1 MCSSDLMPLLP
12 GYQQSPNMSTGGT
25 VANPSGGCCSLN
37 PDANIDNDNNLVRRE
52 GPNGVGG
59 ILYTNFITLTKGQE
73 PTTDGDGSDGNFTM
87 DMAQC
92 GTSFIGDFVWNDL
105 NSNGIQDTGE
115 PGINGVFV
123 NILFS
128 DGTTA
133 STTTINF
140 NGRDGYYDFKNLG
153 PGVHKISFVAPTGLY
168 FTKANQGSDDGKDSD
183 PVNGSP
189 VTVTLVANQS
199 DFTIDAGFS
208 TTQPPPPPPDCTYS
222 SNGSGYYGGF
232 EAGSGNF
239 PAGTGSDLYNGL
251 PRNGSYQVVQNVN
264 QLGGG
269 GYLNIQPRS
278 GSWFLASHT
287 SNNSTERI
295 WYSKFAVTPG
305 QKYSFCAAVTLLK
318 NLGNGAVF
326 LVGVYAN
333 GVQIGEGRVGFNWT
347 NICGDFTVP
356 AGVTTLEF
364 SIRDPK
370 KGLFF
375 LAIDDICITK
385 TSAFKQALAL
395 TADVADTKNAVSI
408 YPNPTTRFAKLNIS
422 TVKAATAEV
431 RIINMT
437 GNVVY
442 RVTKKLNIGYNSIS
456 LNNLPEYGVGL
467 YQVQV
472 IMEDKVYNQQLLI
485 TK

>member
-1 MCSSDLMPLLP
+1 M
-12 GYQQSPNMSTGGT
+12 
-25 VANPSGGCCSLN
+25 
-37 PDANIDNDNNLVRRE
+37 
-52 GPNGVGG
+52 
-59 ILYTNFITLTKGQE
+59 
-73 PTTDGDGSDGNFTM
+73 
-87 DMAQC
+87 
-92 GTSFIGDFVWNDL
+92 
-105 NSNGIQDTGE
+105 
-115 PGINGVFV
+115 
-123 NILFS
+123 
-128 DGTTA
+128 
-133 STTTINF
+133 
-140 NGRDGYYDFKNLG
+140 
-153 PGVHKISFVAPTGLY
+153 
-168 FTKANQGSDDGKDSD
+168 
-183 PVNGSP
+183 
-189 VTVTLVANQS
+189 
-199 DFTIDAGFS
+199 
-208 TTQPPPPPPDCTYS
+208 
-222 SNGSGYYGGF
+222 
-232 EAGSGNF
+232 
-239 PAGTGSDLYNGL
+239 
-251 PRNGSYQVVQNVN
+251 QNVN